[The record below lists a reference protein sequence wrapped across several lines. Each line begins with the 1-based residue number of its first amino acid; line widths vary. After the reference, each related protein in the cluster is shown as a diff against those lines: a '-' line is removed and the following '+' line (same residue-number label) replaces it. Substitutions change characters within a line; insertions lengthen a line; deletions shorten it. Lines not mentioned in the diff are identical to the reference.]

1 MSAQA
6 AEKVKAS
13 VQKVKD
19 KAQAIVDEIEVS
31 PAALLASRLY
41 SLIAVCNN
49 KIYEYLLVIYSLF
62 WVNTTNLRGINKLT
76 LPMVN
81 ITTQGLMLV
90 SYRPL
95 QLRTHYRSMLE
106 L

>member
-31 PAALLASRLY
+31 PAGLLASRLY
-41 SLIAVCNN
+41 LLIAVCNN
-49 KIYEYLLVIYSLF
+49 KIYEYLLIIYSLF

-76 LPMVN
+76 VPMVN
-81 ITTQGLMLV
+81 ITTQGLRLV
-90 SYRPL
+90 SYQPL
-95 QLRTHYRSMLE
+95 QLRTHSRTMLE